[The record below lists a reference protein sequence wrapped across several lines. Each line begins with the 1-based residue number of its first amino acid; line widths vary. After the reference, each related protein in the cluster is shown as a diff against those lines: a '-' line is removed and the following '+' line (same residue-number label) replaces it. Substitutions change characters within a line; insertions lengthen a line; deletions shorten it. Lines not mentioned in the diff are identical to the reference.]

1 MGKVLDA
8 FGYGYPG
15 TVTRSVDD
23 IVISVRNASG
33 VDIPCGAPVF
43 MTENG
48 VVPFDLESPQEFA
61 SFLGF
66 AVRVADKTPDAYPRG
81 QFNDPDSAGETGAWH
96 ANDLMEV
103 LVRGSVALATTVS
116 GGRGGKLYIR
126 KSDGKLTATA
136 GSSGSTVLL
145 ENVRIRNPRTGWS
158 GCCEAVVNR
167 RNIL

>member
-15 TVTRSVDD
+15 AITRSVDD
-23 IVISVRNASG
+23 IVISIRNVSG
-33 VDIPCGAPVF
+33 VDIPFGAPVF

-48 VVPFDLESPQEFA
+48 AVPFDLQSPQEFA

-66 AVRVADKTPDAYPRG
+66 AVRVADKTPEAYPSG
-81 QFNDPDSAGETGAWH
+81 QFNDPDGAGESGVWH

-103 LVRGSVALATTVS
+103 LVRGSIALATTVS

-136 GSSGSTVLL
+136 GSAGSTVLL
-145 ENVRIRNPRTGWS
+145 ENVRIRNPRTAWS
-158 GCCEAVVNR
+158 GCCEAVVNK